1 MTAGLPLMKNIIIC
15 LAKSVLIPLGLTA
28 AATTDVA
35 IRKKIFGWGMTA
47 LIISNEEMEN
57 IMKVVKSLEESDL
70 LIEGISKT
78 IENEAK
84 EFKKKKKL
92 ISSNVIRYISY

>member
-1 MTAGLPLMKNIIIC
+1 
-15 LAKSVLIPLGLTA
+15 
-28 AATTDVA
+28 
-35 IRKKIFGWGMTA
+35 MTA

-84 EFKKKKKL
+84 ELKKKKKMIPML
-92 ISSNVIRYISY
+92 LGTLATSLLGSALTVINNKSSNK

>member
-1 MTAGLPLMKNIIIC
+1 
-15 LAKSVLIPLGLTA
+15 
-28 AATTDVA
+28 
-35 IRKKIFGWGMTA
+35 MTA

-78 IENEAK
+78 IVNEAK
-84 EFKKKKKL
+84 EFKKKKRFLPMLLGTLATSLLGSVLTVINNK
-92 ISSNVIRYISY
+92 SSNK

>member
-1 MTAGLPLMKNIIIC
+1 
-15 LAKSVLIPLGLTA
+15 
-28 AATTDVA
+28 
-35 IRKKIFGWGMTA
+35 MTA

-84 EFKKKKKL
+84 EFK
-92 ISSNVIRYISY
+92 

>member
-1 MTAGLPLMKNIIIC
+1 MTAGLPSMKNIITR

-35 IRKKIFGWGMTA
+35 IQKKIFGWGMTA

-70 LIEGISKT
+70 LVEGISKT

-84 EFKKKKKL
+84 E
-92 ISSNVIRYISY
+92 

>member
-1 MTAGLPLMKNIIIC
+1 
-15 LAKSVLIPLGLTA
+15 
-28 AATTDVA
+28 
-35 IRKKIFGWGMTA
+35 MTA

-84 EFKKKKKL
+84 ELKKRKK
-92 ISSNVIRYISY
+92 